1 MYEIYENMLDA
12 TTGIINNDQ
21 YNSEKPDNILSRIEQ
36 YILLFYWDL
45 YSYTILHRNFW
56 PKYLIHIFTINI
68 PRESTS
74 LLDLK
79 LQALQ
84 S

>member
-45 YSYTILHRNFW
+45 YSYTILHRNF
-56 PKYLIHIFTINI
+56 
-68 PRESTS
+68 
-74 LLDLK
+74 
-79 LQALQ
+79 
-84 S
+84 